1 MASFVLRRL
10 VQLVVVLVAISTL
23 LFFLLR
29 LSGDPAA
36 LLVGDN
42 ADAESLARIRASL
55 GLDQPLYI
63 QYIRFL
69 GSLAR
74 LDFGRSI
81 VARQDAMGLVLARFP
96 YTLVLTAVSIALAVV
111 VAVPLGILAAYRRE
125 SAVARLGMGVAFLGQ
140 AMPVFWLG
148 LLLVQVLSIW
158 LHWLPSSGSGDAAS
172 LVMPA
177 ITLAAFQLAK
187 LLRLTRSGVLEVLS
201 QEYVRTAYAKGLP
214 GRQVLLR
221 HAVRNALIPVVTIL
235 GVDIGQLLGGAVI
248 TETIFAWPGL
258 GQQLIQ
264 GVATRDYPVVQASV
278 FLVAVLAVSISFVVE
293 LSHRVIDPRLRTA

>member
-1 MASFVLRRL
+1 MASFALRRL

-63 QYIRFL
+63 QYFRFL

-96 YTLVLTAVSIALAVV
+96 YTLVLAAVSIGLAVV
-111 VAVPLGILAAYRRE
+111 VAVPLGILAAYRRD
-125 SAVARLGMGVAFLGQ
+125 SAGARLGMAVAFLGQ

-158 LHWLPSSGSGDAAS
+158 LRWLPSSGSGDAAS

-187 LLRLTRSGVLEVLS
+187 LMRLTRSGVLEVLS
-201 QEYVRTAYAKGLP
+201 QDYVRTAYAKGLP

-278 FLVAVLAVSISFVVE
+278 FLVAVLAVAISFLVE
-293 LSHRVIDPRLRTA
+293 LSHRIIDPRLRSA

>member
-1 MASFVLRRL
+1 MLRRT

-36 LLVGDN
+36 LLVGDS

-63 QYIRFL
+63 QYLRFL
-69 GSLAR
+69 GSLVR

-96 YTLVLTAVSIALAVV
+96 YTILLTAVSITLAVV
-111 VAVPLGILAAYRRE
+111 VAVPLGILAAYRRD
-125 SAVARLGMGVAFLGQ
+125 SAAARLGMGFAFLGQ

-158 LHWLPSSGSGDAAS
+158 LRWLPSSGSGDAAS

-187 LLRLTRSGVLEVLS
+187 LMRLTRSGMLEVLS
-201 QEYVRTAYAKGLP
+201 QDYVRTAYAKGLP
-214 GRQVLLR
+214 GRNVVLQ

-278 FLVAVLAVSISFVVE
+278 FLVALLAVGISFLVE
-293 LSHRVIDPRLRTA
+293 LSYRIIDPRLRSA